1 MSGEFSRIFSRKL
14 SHTEFL
20 ILNSVLN
27 LIHVQE
33 VVEAVWWQGLW
44 LGAGVIKVM
53 QISKWCKYQS
63 DANVLKSPIKK
74 LKIEGIN
81 MSQLRK
87 IYNKLNKSNT
97 ISKDRISM
105 NTLNKLKTSTQP
117 LILRLVNIIIKT
129 KKYPK
134 ELKVSRI
141 VPIQKNLVNWITW
154 NPQAIGQ

>member
-1 MSGEFSRIFSRKL
+1 M
-14 SHTEFL
+14 
-20 ILNSVLN
+20 
-27 LIHVQE
+27 
-33 VVEAVWWQGLW
+33 
-44 LGAGVIKVM
+44 
-53 QISKWCKYQS
+53 
-63 DANVLKSPIKK
+63 KSPIKK